1 MIFVLNSNIK
11 KLFQRLILFS
21 CSVLGFIFLPSHAD
35 AQFMG
40 FKIDTAIAYSASQ
53 GSVSGGAFG
62 IIHPVPFFPNIGYSS
77 VKFEDKQEVTDPN
90 ESTSSVILTTDT
102 TINTFNFFYYV
113 PFPVVT
119 ISVGIG
125 LGQDNLNTGM
135 EAQTIIEETYQNSKQ
150 TPDSS
155 TLKTSV
161 SETFLH
167 IGLPF
172 WNTIEFHLGYHLM
185 SVKKIDLTSKK
196 NTSLK
201 GSYDIV
207 KKNYT
212 GGMTTVGVQIAF

>member
-1 MIFVLNSNIK
+1 
-11 KLFQRLILFS
+11 
-21 CSVLGFIFLPSHAD
+21 
-35 AQFMG
+35 MG
-40 FKIDTAIAYSASQ
+40 FKVDSAIAYSTAP
-53 GSVSGGAFG
+53 GSVSGGAVG
-62 IIHPVPFFPNIGYSS
+62 IIHPVPFIPNIGYSS
-77 VKFEDKQEVTDPN
+77 VKFEDKQEFTDPS
-90 ESTSSVILTTDT
+90 ESTSSVIISTDT

-125 LGQDNLNTGM
+125 LGQDNLNTGI
-135 EAQTIIEETYQNSKQ
+135 ETKTRIEETYQNSKQ

-155 TLKTSV
+155 EIKNSV
-161 SETFLH
+161 SETFIH

-185 SVKKIDLTSKK
+185 SVSKVDLISKK
-196 NTSLK
+196 SASLR
-201 GSYDIV
+201 GSYTID

>member
-1 MIFVLNSNIK
+1 
-11 KLFQRLILFS
+11 
-21 CSVLGFIFLPSHAD
+21 
-35 AQFMG
+35 MG
-40 FKIDTAIAYSASQ
+40 FKVDSAIAYSAAP
-53 GSVSGGAFG
+53 GGVSGGAVG

-90 ESTSSVILTTDT
+90 ESTSSVILTTDN

-135 EAQTIIEETYQNSKQ
+135 ENKTKIEETYQNSKQ
-150 TPDSS
+150 TTDIS
-155 TLKTSV
+155 TIKNSV
-161 SETFLH
+161 SETFIH

-185 SVKKIDLTSKK
+185 SVSKVDLTSKK
-196 NTSLK
+196 STSLK
-201 GSYDIV
+201 GNYTIS

>member
-1 MIFVLNSNIK
+1 MHNKKTIFLQI
-11 KLFQRLILFS
+11 FWLFS
-21 CSVLGFIFLPSHAD
+21 CSFVGLITIPNHAN

-40 FKIDTAIAYSASQ
+40 FKIDSAIAYSAAP
-53 GSVSGGAFG
+53 GNVSGGAVG
-62 IIHPVPFFPNIGYSS
+62 IIHPVPFLPNIGYSS
-77 VKFEDKQEVTDPN
+77 IKFEDKQEVTDKS
-90 ESTSSVILTTDT
+90 ESTSSVTLTTDN

-135 EAQTIIEETYQNSKQ
+135 ETKTKIEEIYQNSKQ
-150 TPDSS
+150 TPDIS
-155 TLKTSV
+155 TIKTSV
-161 SETFLH
+161 SETFIH

-185 SVKKIDLTSKK
+185 SVSKVDLTSKK

-201 GSYDIV
+201 GTYTIS

-212 GGMTTVGVQIAF
+212 GGMTTVGVQVAF

>member
-1 MIFVLNSNIK
+1 MNNKISRIFQTIW
-11 KLFQRLILFS
+11 FFS
-21 CSVLGFIFLPSHAD
+21 YAVVGSIILPSNAD

-40 FKIDTAIAYSASQ
+40 FKVDAAIAYSAAP
-53 GSVSGGAFG
+53 GSVSGGAIG

-77 VKFEDKQEVTDPN
+77 IKFEDKQEVTDAS

-135 EAQTIIEETYQNSKQ
+135 ETKTKIEETFENSEQ
-150 TPDSS
+150 TPDNSII
-155 TLKTSV
+155 KTSV
-161 SETFLH
+161 SETFIH

-185 SVKKIDLTSKK
+185 SVSKIDLTSKK
-196 NTSLK
+196 STSLQ
-201 GSYDIV
+201 GNYNIS

-212 GGMTTVGVQIAF
+212 GGMTTVGFQVAF